1 MKLLFLSTETRPV
14 VGGVAHALDGWMT
27 GLADIGHEVRMVA
40 LLPEETVARCSSL
53 PKRPY
58 SERWVS
64 LPEREENM
72 ADRFLPFRKLRSAVF
87 LHRRRRAVLDAFEE
101 EVSTFVPDCVVFSV
115 MNEVCCLPLH
125 RAKQMKLRCAGIVY
139 GAEIHPKRVAKPAWL
154 RNTLGMMDRVI
165 AISEYTRELSEEWG
179 VPEERL
185 ATVHPSLT
193 NDVLEGLP
201 SDGLPVE
208 KRKHDF
214 AAHKLKLLTVCR
226 LIERKG
232 VQVVLDAVALLDGH
246 QQRIEYHVVGDGPY
260 RAQLEMQANALGLN
274 GVVRF
279 HGNVPEEAKQDF
291 LAQCDVFVMT
301 PFETHEGDVEGFG
314 IVYLEA
320 GAVGKPVIASHTG
333 GVPDAVLGGRTGIL
347 VQQHDVNALRQ
358 AIITLLDDRRLRFE
372 LGTNGRQWA
381 AIHMPSA
388 VARNL
393 EDVLLRAASPPRIGR
408 DSDPTTA
415 GQPFMRDTSNQP
427 KETHYHRVQR
437 P

>member
-1 MKLLFLSTETRPV
+1 MKLLFLSTETRPI
-14 VGGVAHALDGWMT
+14 VGGVAHALDGWLT
-27 GLADIGHEVRMVA
+27 GLADIGHEVRMIA
-40 LLPEETVARCSSL
+40 LLPKETVVRCSSL

-72 ADRFLPFRKLRSAVF
+72 ADRFVPFRKLRSAVF
-87 LHRRRRAVLDAFEE
+87 LHRRRRFVLDAFEE
-101 EVSTFVPDCVVFSV
+101 EVATFAPDWVVFSV
-115 MNEVCCLPLH
+115 MNEVCCLSLH
-125 RAKQMKLRCAGIVY
+125 RAKHMKLKCAGIVY

-165 AISEYTRELSEEWG
+165 AISEYTRELSEGWG

-193 NDVLEGLP
+193 NDVLEE
-201 SDGLPVE
+201 LPVE
-208 KRKHDF
+208 KREHDL
-214 AAHKLKLLTVCR
+214 APHKLRLLTVCR

-232 VQVVLDAVALLDGH
+232 VQVVLDAVASLDGH

-260 RAQLEMQANALGLN
+260 RAQLEEQAQALGLN

-279 HGNVPEEAKQDF
+279 HGNLPEESKRDF
-291 LAQCDVFVMT
+291 LTQCDVFVMT

-320 GAVGKPVIASHTG
+320 GAVGKPVIASRTG
-333 GVPDAVLGGRTGIL
+333 GVPDAVLDGRTGIL

-358 AIITLLDDRRLRFE
+358 AIITLLDDRRMRFE

-381 AIHMPSA
+381 ATHMPSA

-393 EDVLLRAASPPRIGR
+393 EDVLLRGASPPPVGR
-408 DSDPTTA
+408 DSDPTSA
-415 GQPFMRDTSNQP
+415 GQPFMRDTSSQP
-427 KETHYHRVQR
+427 KETHYHRVQH